1 MSLPPCGVKAT
12 IISPCARLRRGHHSA
27 VARFR
32 DCREFSLEV
41 VDCARFVER
50 RSKRRAVVARLFNP
64 GDFDASKL
72 TVKVEDNAKN
82 ITLKSFKDLLPRKY
96 TLTHSDVTGELLLS
110 IGPSFNHE
118 QLTDWY
124 TRLMRDEIVAEW
136 RGSEQVSLHVHC
148 HVSGGHVLLA
158 PAALRNSIFERE
170 MPLVLEAIRHGD
182 KDLLAEY
189 PELHAS
195 TVWVHF
201 HSSDP
206 AYNRADCWGPLFYAA
221 SPIRRVTGKLVP
233 SCISEPFTPLTLVK
247 VQKDPA
253 ELCSVMSP

>member
-1 MSLPPCGVKAT
+1 
-12 IISPCARLRRGHHSA
+12 
-27 VARFR
+27 
-32 DCREFSLEV
+32 
-41 VDCARFVER
+41 
-50 RSKRRAVVARLFNP
+50 VVARLFNP